1 MSTDEHSP
9 SFEPGVFLPGGPT
22 AEPTPTPATSG
33 YKLTHFNLRIRSPAR
48 SLHFYVDLL
57 GMRTVFTMNNGPF
70 TMYYLGYPPEDATRE
85 AELRAWAEQTSNPRV
100 LTQTLGLLE
109 LFHVHGSEAQAET
122 SNLEGPDQGM
132 EISTGNQPPNL
143 GFGHLGFS
151 VPDVP
156 AAVERLRAAGVKI
169 FKELDDVS
177 RESVPLSEWESDR
190 GIGRGEIH
198 TAYRRFMRQI
208 AYVVDPV
215 SSAHPGFSVVN

>member
-1 MSTDEHSP
+1 MPTDEHAQRP
-9 SFEPGVFLPGGPT
+9 SEPGVFLPGGPNT
-22 AEPTPTPATSG
+22 EAPPTPATTG

-48 SLHFYVDLL
+48 SLHFYVDIL
-57 GMRTVFTMNNGPF
+57 GMRTIFTMNNGPF

-85 AELRAWAEQTSNPRV
+85 AELRAWAEKTSDPRV

-109 LFHVHGSEAQAET
+109 LFHVHGSETEAEASEGT
-122 SNLEGPDQGM
+122 GQGLEM
-132 EISTGNQPPNL
+132 STGNQPSNL

-156 AAVERLRAAGVKI
+156 ATVERLRAAGVRV

-190 GIGRGEIH
+190 GIGQGEIH
-198 TAYRRFMRQI
+198 TAYQRFMRQI

-215 SSAHPGFSVVN
+215 SSPSPGCDDG